1 MPTADEGLEAEG
13 QPQLYDPPPG
23 QDIDL
28 DQDGPV
34 VPGDRPRGTTDYG
47 ITSAEERTD
56 EPLARRVLREV
67 PEVGDGELDGDES
80 PLAPRL
86 LDPDSDI
93 DELDVTAEAYAL
105 EAEDDSAGLTAEE
118 AAMHI
123 VSEDD
128 ASATS
133 PLQERAE
140 YLERPMG
147 KE

>member
-1 MPTADEGLEAEG
+1 M
-13 QPQLYDPPPG
+13 
-23 QDIDL
+23 
-28 DQDGPV
+28 
-34 VPGDRPRGTTDYG
+34 
-47 ITSAEERTD
+47 
-56 EPLARRVLREV
+56 ARRVLREV

-147 KE
+147 TE